1 MIDAGFNSA
10 LEFSSCLTG
19 PWLIIAQGQK
29 FTVENKMRAGFF
41 KRSTDLGG
49 YVGGTVTD
57 NFGNP
62 VPGIQFGLFY
72 GGVST
77 TTDSTG
83 NYLIPQLPFGPNL
96 MTLTNPISGAS
107 LNFVVPATNNP
118 TTNNPLNI
126 KVALAAAPVVAATN
140 ACNCTPWCAIG
151 FCTMPAGATPIY
163 YAGGA
168 NSASGTANCDT
179 QVTVT
184 PPSGTPFTITPGS
197 GHQHNSGSNPAA
209 GTWTVTTTVCGLSQS
224 ATITVP

>member
-1 MIDAGFNSA
+1 M
-10 LEFSSCLTG
+10 
-19 PWLIIAQGQK
+19 
-29 FTVENKMRAGFF
+29 FTVENNKREGFF
-41 KRSTDLGG
+41 KGTTDLGG

-57 NFGNP
+57 NSGNP
-62 VPGIQFGLFY
+62 LPDLQFGLFY

-83 NYLIPQLPFGPNL
+83 NYSIPQLPYGMNL
-96 MTLTNPISGAS
+96 MILTNPIIGAS
-107 LNFVVPATNNP
+107 LNLVVPATNNP
-118 TTNNPLNI
+118 ATNNPLNI
-126 KVALAAAPVVAATN
+126 KVALAADPVVAVSN

-197 GHQHNSGSNPAA
+197 GHQHNSGPNPAA
-209 GTWTVTTTVCGLSQS
+209 GTWTVTTTVCGLSKS

>member
-1 MIDAGFNSA
+1 M
-10 LEFSSCLTG
+10 
-19 PWLIIAQGQK
+19 
-29 FTVENKMRAGFF
+29 FTVENNKREGFF
-41 KRSTDLGG
+41 KGTTDLGG

-57 NFGNP
+57 NSGNP
-62 VPGIQFGLFY
+62 LPDLQFGLFY

-83 NYLIPQLPFGPNL
+83 NYSIPQLPYGMNL
-96 MTLTNPISGAS
+96 MILTNPIIGAS
-107 LNFVVPATNNP
+107 LNLVVPA
-118 TTNNPLNI
+118 TNNPLNI
-126 KVALAAAPVVAATN
+126 KVALAADPVVAVSN